1 MRWLVPLAVALIV
14 GVALAPAAAAAPAS
28 TDETAVASDTDDVR
42 PDPENDT
49 IGWENGYWYDDP
61 LPNVDPNDGLNES
74 ELEKVVARSMA
85 RVEQVRQLEF
95 EQTVPVNLI
104 SRETYVERYAS
115 GDGSGAPADYRTFD
129 NAKWEALYI
138 VNESADSIAVRNRN
152 RGSTVGGFY
161 SPSQERIVVVSE
173 NTETPQL
180 SEVTLSQ
187 ELFHALQDQQF
198 DLSTL
203 DYSTREAHNT
213 ADGVVEGD
221 GNLVD
226 QLYAERCK
234 ESWDCFEDTTDN
246 NSSDGGG
253 SVPNWGRYFVVFQPY
268 SDGPEFVRQV
278 KQRGGWEAVNELYD
292 SPPTSSAAVA
302 ERTTNDAAPAAVE
315 IDDQTGENWQR
326 VRPNGRADYAELG
339 QPGVAAM
346 FVRPLY
352 NDANPRSW
360 VVDPNNWFNQ
370 TDGGELAND
379 PLNYSV
385 SVADG
390 WNGDRLHAYRN
401 AANETGYV
409 WRINWETESDARE
422 FADGYAQLVAHYGG
436 EAVGENTYR
445 ITDTAFADAVWVAVD
460 GDTVT
465 VVNAPTLDELT
476 QVRTSATPQTAT
488 PTATEGGDETGETAT
503 ATPGRTASPTP
514 AADGESTPAADGES
528 TPAADDES
536 TVARGPGLG
545 AVVAVVALLIAGSLA
560 RRR

>member
-1 MRWLVPLAVALIV
+1 MRWLVPLAVVLFV
-14 GVALAPAAAAAPAS
+14 GVALAPAAVTAAPA
-28 TDETAVASDTDDVR
+28 DETTVASDTDDVR

-61 LPNVDPNDGLNES
+61 LPTVDPSDGFNES

-95 EQTVPVNLI
+95 EQTVPVSLI

-115 GDGSGAPADYRTFD
+115 GDGSETPADYRLFD

-152 RGSTVGGFY
+152 QATTVGGFY
-161 SPSQERIVVVSE
+161 SPAQERIVVVSE

-180 SEVTLSQ
+180 NEVTLSQ

-198 DLSTL
+198 NLSAL

-226 QLYAERCK
+226 RLYAERCSA
-234 ESWDCFEDTTDN
+234 SWDCFEDTTDG
-246 NSSDGGG
+246 DGGDDG
-253 SVPNWGRYFVVFQPY
+253 GVPNWGRYFVVFQPY
-268 SDGPEFVRQV
+268 ADGPEFVRQV
-278 KQRGGWEAVNELYD
+278 KQRGGWEAVNDLYEN
-292 SPPTSSAAVA
+292 PPASSAVVA
-302 ERTTNDAAPAAVE
+302 ERQTDGGTQPATVE
-315 IDDQTGENWQR
+315 IDDQTAGDWER
-326 VRPNGRADYAELG
+326 VRPEGRVDYGEMG
-339 QPGVAAM
+339 QPGIAAM

-352 NDANPRSW
+352 NDANPQSW
-360 VVDPNNWFNQ
+360 VVDPNNFLNR
-370 TDGGELAND
+370 TADGDLAAD

-385 SVADG
+385 DVADG
-390 WNGDRLHAYRN
+390 WNGDRLHVYRN
-401 AANETGYV
+401 ADNETGYV
-409 WRINWETESDARE
+409 WRINWETASDARE
-422 FADGYAQLVAHYGG
+422 FADGYARLVDYYGG
-436 EAVGENTYR
+436 EAVGENTYQ
-445 ITDTAFADAVWVAVD
+445 ITDTAFADAVWVGVD

-465 VVNAPTLDELT
+465 VVNAPTFDELT

-488 PTATEGGDETGETAT
+488 PTPTPTEAGEETDDGDAT
-503 ATPGRTASPTP
+503 ATDTGRTASPTP
-514 AADGESTPAADGES
+514 AAESTA
-528 TPAADDES
+528 T
-536 TVARGPGLG
+536 RGPGLG
-545 AVVAVVALLIAGSLA
+545 AVVAVVALLIAGGLA